1 MKKTRYIFAAV
12 AMLLLLI
19 IMSNPEWKPKKSNP
33 PDKDRNIE
41 IETQN
46 LIEEK
51 TGAYQGF
58 TVDLIDME
66 LIKNLKEKGISQKD
80 CQVSGVIDEE
90 GNVIPDELTGSNSL
104 LLVRFKIYN
113 ENGVGQAGEKYLLLN
128 GSFQCEELLDKNI
141 DALPSVLLQPHGPEG
156 IDGKDVN
163 RLYLDKKA
171 IEENEDRLFLEK
183 GEDAIFTMGMMVRR
197 EWLNKRSDARLIL
210 FPGNMDGWRYFRY
223 QKRVYYEDNKNRA
236 EKSIYRKQI
245 LAGILYRTVFR
256 DIQYFNGV
264 PFLVKPERLYTI
276 LGKPLPSQT
285 GVYTL

>member
-1 MKKTRYIFAAV
+1 MKKARYIFAAV

-156 IDGKDVN
+156 IDGIG
-163 RLYLDKKA
+163 RA
-171 IEENEDRLFLEK
+171 SC
-183 GEDAIFTMGMMVRR
+183 R
-197 EWLNKRSDARLIL
+197 E
-210 FPGNMDGWRYFRY
+210 
-223 QKRVYYEDNKNRA
+223 RV
-236 EKSIYRKQI
+236 
-245 LAGILYRTVFR
+245 
-256 DIQYFNGV
+256 
-264 PFLVKPERLYTI
+264 
-276 LGKPLPSQT
+276 
-285 GVYTL
+285 

>member
-1 MKKTRYIFAAV
+1 MKKTKYIFAAV

-19 IMSNPEWKPKKSNP
+19 VISNPEWKSKKNNLQ
-33 PDKDRNIE
+33 DKDRNIE

-51 TGAYQGF
+51 TGTYQGF

-128 GSFQCEELLDKNI
+128 GAFQCEALLDKNI
-141 DALPSVLLQPHGPEG
+141 DSLPSVLLQPHGPEG
-156 IDGKDVN
+156 ADGKDVN

-171 IEENEDRLFLEK
+171 IEENADRLFLGK
-183 GEDAIFTMGMMVRR
+183 GEEAIFTMGMMVRKV
-197 EWLNKRSDARLIL
+197 WLNKKSDARLIL
-210 FPGNMDGWRYFRY
+210 FPGNMDGGLVF
-223 QKRVYYEDNKNRA
+223 QISEED
-236 EKSIYRKQI
+236 
-245 LAGILYRTVFR
+245 LL
-256 DIQYFNGV
+256 
-264 PFLVKPERLYTI
+264 
-276 LGKPLPSQT
+276 
-285 GVYTL
+285 

>member
-33 PDKDRNIE
+33 PNKDRNIE

-183 GEDAIFTMGMMVRR
+183 DEDAIFTMGMMVRR
-197 EWLNKRSDARLIL
+197 EWLNKKSDARLIL
-210 FPGNMDGWRYFRY
+210 FPGNMDGGLVF
-223 QKRVYYEDNKNRA
+223 QISEED
-236 EKSIYRKQI
+236 
-245 LAGILYRTVFR
+245 LL
-256 DIQYFNGV
+256 
-264 PFLVKPERLYTI
+264 
-276 LGKPLPSQT
+276 
-285 GVYTL
+285 

>member
-1 MKKTRYIFAAV
+1 MKKTKVIVAAV

-19 IMSNPEWKPKKSNP
+19 VISNPEWKSKKNNLQ
-33 PDKDRNIE
+33 DKDRNIE

-51 TGAYQGF
+51 TGTYQGF

-128 GSFQCEELLDKNI
+128 GAFQCEALLDKNI
-141 DALPSVLLQPHGPEG
+141 DSLPSVLLQPHGPDG
-156 IDGKDVN
+156 ADGKDVN
-163 RLYLDKKA
+163 RL
-171 IEENEDRLFLEK
+171 FLEK
-183 GEDAIFTMGMMVRR
+183 GEEAIFTLGMLVRR
-197 EWLNKRSDARLIL
+197 EWLNKKSDARLIL
-210 FPGNMDGWRYFRY
+210 FPGNMDGGLVF
-223 QKRVYYEDNKNRA
+223 QISEED
-236 EKSIYRKQI
+236 
-245 LAGILYRTVFR
+245 LL
-256 DIQYFNGV
+256 
-264 PFLVKPERLYTI
+264 
-276 LGKPLPSQT
+276 
-285 GVYTL
+285 

>member
-1 MKKTRYIFAAV
+1 MKKARYIFAAV

-33 PDKDRNIE
+33 PDKDQNIE

-58 TVDLIDME
+58 AVDLIDME
-66 LIKNLKEKGISQKD
+66 LIKNLREKGISQKD

-163 RLYLDKKA
+163 LLYLDKKA

-183 GEDAIFTMGMMVRR
+183 DEDAIFTMGMMVRR
-197 EWLNKRSDARLIL
+197 EWLNKKSDARLIL
-210 FPGNMDGWRYFRY
+210 FPGNMDGGLVF
-223 QKRVYYEDNKNRA
+223 QISEED
-236 EKSIYRKQI
+236 
-245 LAGILYRTVFR
+245 LL
-256 DIQYFNGV
+256 
-264 PFLVKPERLYTI
+264 
-276 LGKPLPSQT
+276 
-285 GVYTL
+285 

>member
-1 MKKTRYIFAAV
+1 MKKTKYIFAAV

-19 IMSNPEWKPKKSNP
+19 IMSNPKWKPKKSNP

-58 TVDLIDME
+58 AVDLIDME
-66 LIKNLKEKGISQKD
+66 VTKNLKEKGISQKD

-113 ENGVGQAGEKYLLLN
+113 ENGVGQAGERYLLLN
-128 GSFQCEELLDKNI
+128 GAFQCKELLDKNI
-141 DALPSVLLQPHGPEG
+141 DSLPSVLLQPRGPEG
-156 IDGKDVN
+156 ADGKDVN

-171 IEENEDRLFLEK
+171 IEENADRLFLGK
-183 GEDAIFTMGMMVRR
+183 GEEAIFTMGMMVRK
-197 EWLNKRSDARLIL
+197 EWVNKKSDARLIL
-210 FPGNMDGWRYFRY
+210 FPGNMDGGLVF
-223 QKRVYYEDNKNRA
+223 QISEED
-236 EKSIYRKQI
+236 
-245 LAGILYRTVFR
+245 LL
-256 DIQYFNGV
+256 
-264 PFLVKPERLYTI
+264 
-276 LGKPLPSQT
+276 
-285 GVYTL
+285 